1 MELQY
6 GQKLVKSVES
16 GMILECFR
24 VLGGVLA
31 FFIFYISFFFSQFWI
46 YFLLM

>member
-31 FFIFYISFFFSQFWI
+31 FFILFLSFSVSFGYIFY
-46 YFLLM
+46 